1 MTQSPSVSTTAPSTS
16 DRLTLIAIS
25 ALASVA
31 GVGLHEHLGHALTCV
46 LLGGHPTELGAFYIT
61 CDYTGLSELR
71 IRLVALAGPM
81 VSLAIGVVC
90 FLVLRVRPPAKPNAY
105 FFTWLLGTF
114 GLMSATGYP
123 LFSGVTGLGDF
134 GTSPDGFIYQV
145 SPEWLWR
152 IILTLIGTA
161 GYLLIIRLAV
171 HEIDPHISGVGRPR
185 IRYARLLVLTSY
197 LTGVGVAIGIGLLNP
212 HGPIIVV
219 ISSAAGT
226 LGGSSGLLWMMQ
238 LLDRERQVPEP
249 GLVIQRSWGWIALGA
264 VVTIVYG
271 LVFGPTLR
279 F

>member
-1 MTQSPSVSTTAPSTS
+1 
-16 DRLTLIAIS
+16 
-25 ALASVA
+25 
-31 GVGLHEHLGHALTCV
+31 

-61 CDYTGLSELR
+61 CDYAGLSELR

-81 VSLAIGVVC
+81 VSLAIGIVC
-90 FLVLRVRPPAKPNAY
+90 FLVLRVRPPAGPNAY
-105 FFTWLLGTF
+105 FFAWLLGTF

-134 GTSPDGFIYQV
+134 GTSPDGFIYQL

-152 IILTLIGTA
+152 VILTLIGIA
-161 GYLLIIRLAV
+161 GYVLIVRLAV

-185 IRYARLLVLTSY
+185 IRYARLLVLMSY

-212 HGPIIVV
+212 HGPIMVM

-238 LLDRERQVPEP
+238 LLDRERQVPAP
-249 GLVIQRSWGWIALGA
+249 GLVIQRSWAWIALGA
-264 VVTIVYG
+264 VVTVIYA
-271 LVFGPTLR
+271 LVFGPTLH

>member
-1 MTQSPSVSTTAPSTS
+1 MSPSVSTTKPVTS

-46 LLGGHPTELGAFYIT
+46 LLGGHPTELGAFYVN
-61 CDYTGLSELR
+61 CDYAGLSELR
-71 IRLVALAGPM
+71 IRLVALAGPL

-90 FLVLRVRPPAKPNAY
+90 FLVLRVRPPARPNAY
-105 FFTWLLGTF
+105 FFTWLLGTL

-123 LFSGVTGLGDF
+123 LFSGVSGVGDF
-134 GTSPDGFIYQV
+134 GTSPDGFLYQV

-152 IILTLIGTA
+152 LILTIVGIA
-161 GYLLIIRLAV
+161 GYVLIVQFAV

-197 LTGVGVAIGIGLLNP
+197 LTGVGVAVGIGLLNL
-212 HGPIIVV
+212 HAPIIVV
-219 ISSAAGT
+219 ISAAAGT
-226 LGGSSGLLWMMQ
+226 LGASSGLLWMMQ
-238 LLDRERQVPEP
+238 LLDRNRQVPAP
-249 GLVIQRSWGWIALGA
+249 GLIIQRSWRWVALGA
-264 VVTIVYG
+264 VVTIAYA